1 MYNARHAKD
10 RGHCIEVQVRY
21 TLLHKLCLLGWGV
34 LEGGKEEVTDE
45 GGRGAWVG
53 VGVVGTGWEEG

>member
-1 MYNARHAKD
+1 M
-10 RGHCIEVQVRY
+10 RY
-21 TLLHKLCLLGWGV
+21 TLLHMSIGV
-34 LEGGKEEVTDE
+34 GGAQEREGGVADE